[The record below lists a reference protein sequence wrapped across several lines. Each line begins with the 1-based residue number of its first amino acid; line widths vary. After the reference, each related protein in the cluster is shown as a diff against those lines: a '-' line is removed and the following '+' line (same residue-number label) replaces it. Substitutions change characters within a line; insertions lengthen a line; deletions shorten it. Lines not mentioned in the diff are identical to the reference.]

1 MPAATKSITLQEA
14 KPSLRVI
21 LWDLSVWQN
30 FPQIFNYGLS
40 IARGKSVGRNLE
52 QIQVEGCQLYI
63 CAQLQLG
70 ANFALTAKLQA
81 RGEPSTNV
89 PAGDDSQS

>member
-1 MPAATKSITLQEA
+1 MGALLLA
-14 KPSLRVI
+14 KPSSNIYYGSYI
-21 LWDLSVWQN
+21 LS
-30 FPQIFNYGLS
+30 
-40 IARGKSVGRNLE
+40 GKFVGRNLE
-52 QIQVEGCQLYI
+52 QIQVEGCQPYI
-63 CAQLQLG
+63 CVQLQLG